1 MTTEAIESP
10 APAAP
15 PAAPAPL
22 LGPLSW
28 NLVYV
33 DDLAAM
39 RAFYEGVLG
48 LPVKNASP
56 YFAAY
61 HTGGCTLELM
71 ARRDNGPASGSAS
84 RGWERNR
91 VLMSFKVEN
100 MTAVIAELTRRGA
113 TLLHGPSPTVAADG
127 LPPEGQVAQFIDPE
141 GNIFELC
148 DEPLF
153 F

>member
-1 MTTEAIESP
+1 MTAEAIESP

-15 PAAPAPL
+15 ATGRPL

-48 LPVKNASP
+48 LPLRNASP
-56 YFAAY
+56 YFASY

-71 ARRDNGPASGSAS
+71 ARRDNGPSNGDSPS
-84 RGWERNR
+84 RGWDRNR

-127 LPPEGQVAQFIDPE
+127 QPPDGQVAQFIDPE

-148 DEPLF
+148 DEPLYF
-153 F
+153 